1 MVTEEPDRSRSHA
14 GRFHST
20 HWENVLAARDAD
32 DPRTG
37 AALAEL
43 CRTYWYP
50 LYAFARRKGST
61 PEQAE
66 DLTQGFFSDGL
77 ARGFLQSVDPARGRF
92 RTFLLAAFENY
103 LGHERARE
111 KRVKRGGRVAIVSL
125 EGGGAEARYLREPAH
140 VETAER
146 LYDRRWALTVLDR
159 ALDRLERRM
168 TEQGKA
174 PLFDR
179 LKPALLGAEDAVGH
193 ARVAEE
199 LGMTEGAV
207 KVAAHRMRARLGA
220 VIREEVAQTVA
231 DPRELEDEIR
241 YLMDMFSGPA
251 ASS

>member
-1 MVTEEPDRSRSHA
+1 MPAEEPDRPRSHS

-20 HWENVLAARDAD
+20 LWGNVVAARDPAD
-32 DPRTG
+32 PHAG

-50 LYAFARRKGST
+50 LYAFARRKGCT

-77 ARGFLQSVDPARGRF
+77 ARDFLRAADPARGRF
-92 RTFLLAAFENY
+92 RTFLLTSLANY
-103 LGHERARE
+103 LINERARE
-111 KRVKRGGRVAIVSL
+111 RRLKRGGRVAIVSL

-159 ALDRLERRM
+159 AIDRLERTM
-168 TEQGKA
+168 TGQGKG

-179 LKPALLGAEDAVGH
+179 LKAALLGAEDGLGY

-199 LGMTEGAV
+199 LGLTEGAV
-207 KVAAHRMRARLGA
+207 KVAAHRMRSRLREL
-220 VIREEVAQTVA
+220 IREEVARTVA
-231 DPRELEDEIR
+231 DPSEIEEEIR
-241 YLMDMFSGPA
+241 DLFSALGP
-251 ASS
+251 

>member
-1 MVTEEPDRSRSHA
+1 MPAEEPDRSRSHS

-20 HWENVLAARDAD
+20 LWGNVVAARDPAD
-32 DPRTG
+32 PHAG

-50 LYAFARRKGST
+50 LYAFARRKGCT

-77 ARGFLQSVDPARGRF
+77 ARDFLRAADPARGRF
-92 RTFLLAAFENY
+92 RTFLLTSFANY
-103 LGHERARE
+103 LINQRARE
-111 KRVKRGGRVAIVSL
+111 KRLKRGGRAAIVSL
-125 EGGGAEARYLREPAH
+125 DGGGAEARYLREPAH

-168 TEQGKA
+168 TGQGKG

-179 LKPALLGAEDAVGH
+179 LKAALLGAEDGLGY

-199 LGMTEGAV
+199 LGLTEGAV
-207 KVAAHRMRARLGA
+207 KVAAHRMRARLG
-220 VIREEVAQTVA
+220 VLIREEVARTVA
-231 DPRELEDEIR
+231 DPSQVEEEIR
-241 YLMDMFSGPA
+241 DLFSALG
-251 ASS
+251 S